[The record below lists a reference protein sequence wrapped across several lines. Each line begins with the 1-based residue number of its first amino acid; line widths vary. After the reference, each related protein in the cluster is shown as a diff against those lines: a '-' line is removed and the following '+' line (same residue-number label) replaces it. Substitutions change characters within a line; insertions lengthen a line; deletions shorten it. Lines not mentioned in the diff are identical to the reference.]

1 MNKNIDIY
9 QNKAI
14 KDKENKKNKILNNLP
29 EDKNMS
35 NSNEPDNKQLIHL
48 DELVNGEGTTK
59 YGEFISSYFAWT
71 GLNRQKTRADELNNI
86 TKKSKK
92 EE

>member
-29 EDKNMS
+29 EEKNMS
-35 NSNEPDNKQLIHL
+35 NSNETDNKQLIHL